1 MDCIRNVEAPPM
13 TTSSDNKTP
22 SVPRPEA
29 KNWHDLSSQFAP
41 TATEKFA
48 AWIDAQLLV
57 LEESQKQ
64 FVTRRTIAK
73 SLRR

>member
-1 MDCIRNVEAPPM
+1 M

-29 KNWHDLSSQFAP
+29 KNWHDLSNQFAA

-48 AWIDAQLLV
+48 GWIDAQLQL
-57 LEESQKQ
+57 LEDSQKR
-64 FVTRRTIAK
+64 FVTRQTIAK